1 MSAVLDKA
9 QELADAISESEEL
22 EELRQAA
29 ELLDEDE
36 IATAAIK
43 QFQDK
48 QETIRRAA
56 SSGLEL
62 PEDQISA
69 LKELQGRI
77 GEIPTVQGFASAQDG
92 FNILMSKVND
102 IISAAVTGIVPGEEE
117 GGSDCSPSGGC
128 GCGH

>member
-9 QELADAISESEEL
+9 QELADAISDSEEL
-22 EELRQAA
+22 EELRVAA
-29 ELLDEDE
+29 ERLDEDE
-36 IATAAIK
+36 IASAAIK
-43 QFQDK
+43 QFQEK

-77 GEIPTVQGFASAQDG
+77 GEIPAVQSFASAQDG
-92 FNILMSKVND
+92 FNMMMSKVND
-102 IISAAVTGIVPGEEE
+102 IISTAVTGSIPGEEE
-117 GGSDCSPSGGC
+117 GGSDCSSGGC

>member
-9 QELADAISESEEL
+9 QELADAISESDEL
-22 EELRQAA
+22 EDLREAA
-29 ELLDEDE
+29 ERLDEDE
-36 IATAAIK
+36 IASAAIK

-62 PEDQISA
+62 PEDHINE

-77 GEIPTVQGFASAQDG
+77 SDIPTVQDFAAAQNG
-92 FNILMSKVND
+92 FNVMMSKVND
-102 IISAAVTGIVPGEEE
+102 IIAAAVTGVIPGEDE
-117 GGSDCSPSGGC
+117 GGSGHGPGC
-128 GCGH
+128 GCG